1 MPTCTCG
8 FNPRT
13 KKCWPIAGD
22 FVGDRT
28 IYPWIFLPAIKINL
42 ADGHQLYHGICLSR
56 RRQPTAIPCSHHR
69 FAKRSPD
76 SAFTWLKHRPVIR
89 PQRKPWRIPKKEKL
103 SKLTKPIK
111 RKKNAY
117 NFSLNLVLAVAT
129 GVLCCLFG
137 TRGTFGS
144 ALLNGLGI
152 LVTKSIR

>member
-13 KKCWPIAGD
+13 KKCWPMAGD
-22 FVGDRT
+22 IVGDRT

-76 SAFTWLKHRPVIR
+76 SAFTWLKPKPVIR
-89 PQRKPWRIPKKEKL
+89 PQMKPWCIPKKRNFQSLPNQSKERKML
-103 SKLTKPIK
+103 TLLVKEQKLTPAEMRRSCMLPQWR
-111 RKKNAY
+111 RKI
-117 NFSLNLVLAVAT
+117 V
-129 GVLCCLFG
+129 GD
-137 TRGTFGS
+137 
-144 ALLNGLGI
+144 
-152 LVTKSIR
+152 